1 MASLHPRHM
10 QAVRTRLEPKVAAAA
25 EVKRQALFDE
35 LSPGPRSGIK
45 YPQLPRQSS
54 APGESPQYQ
63 SGDLRDMVGAEK
75 ETDILYN
82 VGMFPDDIA
91 GRKKAHALEYG
102 YSPNNLAARGYLER
116 VKSDPISTR
125 DAKAAAQKAR

>member
-1 MASLHPRHM
+1 M
-10 QAVRTRLEPKVAAAA
+10 QAVRSKLAPKVAAAA

-63 SGDLRDMVGAEK
+63 TGDLQDMVDAQEVK
-75 ETDILYN
+75 DLLWY
-82 VGMFPDDIA
+82 VGMFPDDLA

-102 YSPNNLAARGYLER
+102 YSKGNLAARGYLER
-116 VKSDPISTR
+116 VKSDPLSTR
-125 DAKAAAQKAR
+125 EAKEAAQKAR